1 MAIFTSGGYNLLRVR
16 FTSIWIAVI
25 LTLSTAL
32 EVSAELLPDFNG
44 NGIVDIPD
52 FLLFVDH
59 FGTRRGDETYESRY
73 DLDGDGEISVSDF
86 LIFVD
91 HFGKSAGSSEEDLV
105 LTSLAVTGGIGEMYP
120 TFDPDVRHYAIRC
133 EDATK
138 LQVKARAK
146 GEEMQLKL
154 NNIEMSGRD
163 VDEAVVVDSDHDIAI
178 ELSDG
183 QNSVTYV
190 VHCIPSDFPEIRV
203 ARKQAG
209 VSDGLMFM
217 NLGIKGTNP
226 PFFMVVMDNNGVPR
240 FHRRFSSRR
249 SHFQRHTT
257 GPTID
262 GRKVH
267 YSVAKQVPEPREFS
281 FLSEVELFDESF
293 ELIKTVETV
302 SPVTQVTS
310 HDFLITDEGNFM
322 FMAYNPA
329 QRDFGEHGVHNTTDP
344 VIQEVTPLGEE
355 IYRWVGF
362 DHLTIDPDFLWND
375 FKRDY
380 AHINSIQ
387 MIEGDIIVSLRG
399 GSQVLRIDRSAKSA
413 TNPGTSIVWQLGGT
427 DKGEEFPD
435 DRVFLTIEG
444 DDEGMGEFCAQH
456 QPTLTDAGTLVLFD
470 NGGGCL
476 SAWIGESPDRG
487 DLEQFSRVVEYA
499 IDPVS
504 GQASFIRQFRLDPK
518 YGYTPWWGGVTVLDN
533 GNWLIAW
540 RNDRGYDESLAIEE
554 RAIAISEVDA
564 TGTEVFRLNAYSEN
578 TYWTTYRAYREPE
591 AEIKIPL
598 NLP

>member
-1 MAIFTSGGYNLLRVR
+1 MG
-16 FTSIWIAVI
+16 
-25 LTLSTAL
+25 
-32 EVSAELLPDFNG
+32 E
-44 NGIVDIPD
+44 
-52 FLLFVDH
+52 
-59 FGTRRGDETYESRY
+59 RY
-73 DLDGDGEISVSDF
+73 I
-86 LIFVD
+86 IQ
-91 HFGKSAGSSEEDLV
+91 
-105 LTSLAVTGGIGEMYP
+105 I
-120 TFDPDVRHYAIRC
+120 
-133 EDATK
+133 
-138 LQVKARAK
+138 
-146 GEEMQLKL
+146 
-154 NNIEMSGRD
+154 
-163 VDEAVVVDSDHDIAI
+163 
-178 ELSDG
+178 
-183 QNSVTYV
+183 
-190 VHCIPSDFPEIRV
+190 
-203 ARKQAG
+203 
-209 VSDGLMFM
+209 
-217 NLGIKGTNP
+217 
-226 PFFMVVMDNNGVPR
+226 
-240 FHRRFSSRR
+240 
-249 SHFQRHTT
+249 
-257 GPTID
+257 
-262 GRKVH
+262 
-267 YSVAKQVPEPREFS
+267 AKQVPEPREFS

-470 NGGGCL
+470 RCFGWWRL
-476 SAWIGESPDRG
+476 S
-487 DLEQFSRVVEYA
+487 
-499 IDPVS
+499 
-504 GQASFIRQFRLDPK
+504 
-518 YGYTPWWGGVTVLDN
+518 
-533 GNWLIAW
+533 
-540 RNDRGYDESLAIEE
+540 E
-554 RAIAISEVDA
+554 RAD
-564 TGTEVFRLNAYSEN
+564 R
-578 TYWTTYRAYREPE
+578 
-591 AEIKIPL
+591 
-598 NLP
+598 

>member
-1 MAIFTSGGYNLLRVR
+1 MFRVR
-16 FTSIWIAVI
+16 CFTSISVVV
-25 LTLSTAL
+25 LLSFSSAL
-32 EVSAELLPDFNG
+32 EVSAESLPDFNE

-59 FGTRRGDETYESRY
+59 FGSRRGGEGYEERY

-86 LIFVD
+86 LIFAD
-91 HFGKSAGSSEEDLV
+91 HFGKSAGLSEEDLV
-105 LTSLAVTGGIGEMYP
+105 LSSLAVTGGIGEMYP
-120 TFDPDVRHYAIRC
+120 AFDSDVRHYAVRC

-138 LQVKARAK
+138 LQVSARAK
-146 GEEMQLKL
+146 DEKARVKL
-154 NNIEMSGRD
+154 NNNQMSGRD
-163 VDEAVVVDSDHDIAI
+163 MDEAVVVDSDHDIAI
-178 ELSDG
+178 EVGDG
-183 QNSVTYV
+183 QCSVTYV
-190 VHCIPSDFPEIRV
+190 VHCIPPDFPEIKV
-203 ARKQAG
+203 VKKQAG

-217 NLGIKGTNP
+217 NLGIKGVNP
-226 PFFMVVMDNNGVPR
+226 PFFMVVMDNSGVPR

-267 YSVAKQVPEPREFS
+267 YSVAKQVPEPRAFS
-281 FLSEVELFDESF
+281 FISEIELFDESF
-293 ELIKTVETV
+293 ELIKTIEPLP
-302 SPVTQVTS
+302 PVMQATS

-329 QRDFGEHGVHNTTDP
+329 QRDFGVHGVHNTTDP
-344 VIQEVTPLGEE
+344 VIQEVTPMGEE
-355 IYRWVGF
+355 VYRWVGF
-362 DHLTIDPDFLWND
+362 DHLTIDPDCLWNQ

-387 MIEGDIIVSLRG
+387 VIEGDIIASFRG
-399 GSQVLRIDRSAKSA
+399 CTQVLRIDRSAKA
-413 TNPGTSIVWQLGGT
+413 EDNPGTRIVWQLGGT
-427 DKGEEFPD
+427 DQGESFPD
-435 DRVFLTIEG
+435 DRVFLSIEG
-444 DDEGMGEFCAQH
+444 DEEGRGEFCAQH

-470 NGGGCL
+470 NGSGCL
-476 SAWIGESPDRG
+476 SARIGESPDRS
-487 DLEQFSRVVEYA
+487 DLEPFSRVVEYA
-499 IDPVS
+499 IDPLS
-504 GQASFIRQFRLDPK
+504 GRASFIRQFRLEPK

-540 RNDRGYDESLAIEE
+540 RNDRGYGESLGIEE
-554 RAIAISEVDA
+554 RAVALSEVDA
-564 TGTEVFRLNAYSEN
+564 NGTEVFRLNAYSGE
-578 TYWTTYRAYREPE
+578 TYWATYRAYREPE

>member
-1 MAIFTSGGYNLLRVR
+1 MRC
-16 FTSIWIAVI
+16 FTSISVVV
-25 LTLSTAL
+25 LLSFSSAL
-32 EVSAELLPDFNG
+32 EVSAESLPDFNE

-59 FGTRRGDETYESRY
+59 FGSRRGGEGYEEGY

-91 HFGKSAGSSEEDLV
+91 HFGKSAGLPEEDLA
-105 LTSLAVTGGIGEMYP
+105 LSSLAVTGGIGEMYP
-120 TFDPDVRHYAIRC
+120 AFDSDVRHYAVRC

-138 LQVKARAK
+138 LQVSAGAK
-146 GEEMQLKL
+146 SEEVRVKL
-154 NNIEMSGRD
+154 NNNQMSGRD

-178 ELSDG
+178 EVGDG
-183 QNSVTYV
+183 QCSVTYV
-190 VHCIPSDFPEIRV
+190 VHCIPPDFPEIKV
-203 ARKQAG
+203 VKKQAG

-217 NLGIKGTNP
+217 NLGIKGASP

-240 FHRRFSSRR
+240 FHRRFSTRR

-267 YSVAKQVPEPREFS
+267 YSIAKQVPEPRAFS
-281 FLSEVELFDESF
+281 FLSEIELLNEAF
-293 ELIKTVETV
+293 ELIKTIEPFP
-302 SPVTQVTS
+302 PVTQATS

-329 QRDFGEHGVHNTTDP
+329 QRDFGVHGVHNTTDP
-344 VIQEVTPLGEE
+344 VIQEVTPMGEE
-355 IYRWVGF
+355 VYRWVGF
-362 DHLTIDPDFLWND
+362 DHLTIDPDCLWNQ
-375 FKRDY
+375 FERDY

-387 MIEGDIIVSLRG
+387 VIEGDIIASFRG
-399 GSQVLRIDRSAKSA
+399 CAQVLRIDRSAKSED
-413 TNPGTSIVWQLGGT
+413 NPGTRIVWQLGGT
-427 DKGEEFPD
+427 DQGKSFPD
-435 DRVFLTIEG
+435 DRVFLSIEG
-444 DDEGMGEFCAQH
+444 DDEGRGEFCAQH

-470 NGGGCL
+470 NGSGCL
-476 SAWIGESPDRG
+476 SARIGGSPDRS
-487 DLEQFSRVVEYA
+487 DLEPFSRVVEYA
-499 IDPVS
+499 IDPLN
-504 GQASFIRQFRLDPK
+504 GRASFIRQFRLDPK

-540 RNDRGYDESLAIEE
+540 RNDRGYDESLGIEE
-554 RAIAISEVDA
+554 RAVALSEVDA
-564 TGTEVFRLNAYSEN
+564 NGTEVFRLNAYSGD
-578 TYWTTYRAYREPE
+578 TYWATYRAYREPE